1 MAAQIDTREKILSWQ
16 EACRRVERHLAGA
29 EPLRIVTGHFD
40 PLLAVHARM
49 LEEIAASD
57 GRPGVLITDPPDP
70 LLPAEARAVLVAALG
85 AVEWVALAPEGGLAE
100 LLDRIPRTRLL
111 RAEAEHL
118 AIREEFM
125 RRVRAR
131 HSAQR

>member
-1 MAAQIDTREKILSWQ
+1 MDTREKILSWP
-16 EACRRVERHLAGA
+16 EALRRLERNLGEASV
-29 EPLRIVTGHFD
+29 RVVTGHFD
-40 PLLAVHARM
+40 PVLAVHARA

-57 GRPGVLITDPPDP
+57 GRPGVIITDPPDP
-70 LLPAEARAVLVAALG
+70 LLAAEARAVLVAALA
-85 AVEWVALAPEGGLAE
+85 AVEWVALAPESGLEE
-100 LLDRIPRTRLL
+100 LLDRIPRNRLV
-111 RAEAEHL
+111 RAETEHL